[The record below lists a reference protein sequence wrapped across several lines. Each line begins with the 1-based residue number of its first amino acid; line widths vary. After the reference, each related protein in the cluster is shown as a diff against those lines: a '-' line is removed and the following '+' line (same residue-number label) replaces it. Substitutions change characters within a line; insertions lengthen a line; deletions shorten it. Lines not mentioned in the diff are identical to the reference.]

1 MVTQEQV
8 IDALKNCYDPEI
20 PLSIVELGL
29 VYEVRVE
36 GGDVHVKMTLTAPGC
51 PLHATISQSVK
62 QEIEKL
68 PGVGQ
73 AEVEVVWQ
81 PPWTPDRMT
90 PEAKERLGWGDKAK

>member
-8 IDALKNCYDPEI
+8 IGALKNCYDPEI
-20 PLSIVELGL
+20 PLSIVDLGL

-36 GGDVHVKMTLTAPGC
+36 GGDVYVKMTLTAPGC

-68 PGVGQ
+68 EGVER

-81 PPWTPDRMT
+81 PPWTADRMS
-90 PEAKERLGWGDKAK
+90 PEARQRLGWGNKGK

>member
-20 PLSIVELGL
+20 PLSIVDLGL

-51 PLHATISQSVK
+51 PLHATISRSVK